1 MLEAVW
7 TVGIVLSAIAAMDRR
22 AWPSLALLALVFVQ
36 TAISRAMLDDILSQL
51 AMRPFID
58 LSAGVLSLGFVTR
71 ERWTRIMPAT
81 FSLMLL
87 CHGAFW
93 FARSLGVDLWLPYVH
108 AQNALLI
115 AQLIGLAWP
124 SGGNLV
130 GIAGAWYR
138 DLRDGWSRF
147 AGVGVGEVNRSYWQA
162 VAVRINRRP
171 DERANRSLQISTS
184 E

>member
-1 MLEAVW
+1 MLQAVW
-7 TVGIVLSAIAAMDRR
+7 TVGLVLSAIAVMDRR
-22 AWPSLALLALVFVQ
+22 AWPSLALLALVLVQ
-36 TAISRAMLDDILSQL
+36 TAIINAMMPDILVQL
-51 AMRPFID
+51 AMRPLID
-58 LSAGVLSLGFVTR
+58 FSAGILSLGLVTR
-71 ERWTRIMPAT
+71 ERWSLIMPAT

-87 CHGAFW
+87 CHGIFW

-124 SGGNLV
+124 SGGTLV

-138 DLRDGWSRF
+138 DLRDGWSRI
-147 AGVGVGEVNRSYWQA
+147 AGVGVGEAKRSYWFARQDKPY
-162 VAVRINRRP
+162 RRN
-171 DERANRSLQISTS
+171 DERADCGLQISAS

>member
-7 TVGIVLSAIAAMDRR
+7 TVGIVLAAIAAMDRR
-22 AWPSLALLALVFVQ
+22 AWPSLALLALVLVQ
-36 TAISRAMLDDILSQL
+36 TAISDALLRDIVAQL

-58 LSAGVLSLGFVTR
+58 LAAGALSLGLVTR
-71 ERWTRIMPAT
+71 ERWTAIMPAT

-138 DLRDGWSRF
+138 DLRDGWSRVVGM
-147 AGVGVGEVNRSYWQA
+147 GVRQAYSAYRSAFSAKPNRRSDERSYSN
-162 VAVRINRRP
+162 I
-171 DERANRSLQISTS
+171 QISAS